1 MTIHI
6 FFFVSDKAK
15 NSNKEVKELKN
26 KEASAKEERENLNA
40 DLQAQTKEKTK
51 LEFMLKVTSDY

>member
-1 MTIHI
+1 MSSL
-6 FFFVSDKAK
+6 FFVSDKAK

-51 LEFMLKVTSDY
+51 LEFMLKVKNDY